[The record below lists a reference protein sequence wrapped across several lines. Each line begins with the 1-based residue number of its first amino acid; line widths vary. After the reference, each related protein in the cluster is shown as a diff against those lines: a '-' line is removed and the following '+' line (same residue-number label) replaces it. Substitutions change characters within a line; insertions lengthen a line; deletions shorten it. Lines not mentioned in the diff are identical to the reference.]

1 MSPGTWSA
9 LPVVSDAVRNKP
21 PCLNTWV
28 IFIFI
33 KHFPAHAY
41 FWLLFKNIS
50 TSLERQRAGRHT
62 LRMAQAAFR
71 EAEGLPRRPLAPW
84 VRPLLTRPQ
93 RGSSRAE
100 AGSSPPE
107 GRGHRSL
114 AAASQGPPDHPGPTH
129 RAPGTKEFYNAGGTG
144 ASASQPSA
152 RAQTP
157 PPAPQAQRHREPG
170 LPAVSQPSGHSPEQG
185 LQARPPLA
193 AWDVVQRN
201 FHSSLTSNFLR
212 GGEAEKNNSFL
223 TADRS
228 ADS

>member
-9 LPVVSDAVRNKP
+9 LPAVSDAVRNKP

-62 LRMAQAAFR
+62 LRTAQAAFR
-71 EAEGLPRRPLAPW
+71 EAEGRPRRPLAPR
-84 VRPLLTRPQ
+84 VRPLPTRPQ

-114 AAASQGPPDHPGPTH
+114 AAASQGPPDHRPTH
-129 RAPGTKEFYNAGGTG
+129 RAPGTKEFHNAGAPG
-144 ASASQPSA
+144 ASASQPPA
-152 RAQTP
+152 HAQAP
-157 PPAPQAQRHREPG
+157 PPAPRAQPA
-170 LPAVSQPSGHSPEQG
+170 LPAGSQPSGHCPELG
-185 LQARPPLA
+185 LQAHPLPA
-193 AWDVVQRN
+193 AWDVVQRPVFRN
-201 FHSSLTSNFLR
+201 FHSALTSNFLC
-212 GGEAEKNNSFL
+212 GGEAEKEKKTTF
-223 TADRS
+223 
-228 ADS
+228 